1 VLDLQGK
8 FDKALASSSD
18 RATRQEVAYHQPE
31 TRDQP
36 NQVQK
41 LQLQLQEEND
51 QLTNAL
57 AASSEEVARHQL
69 EPRHLQQGQSNA
81 QEQASAVIVQH
92 AALEGQL
99 SIRQNKLEKAHQALT
114 NFKSEADDKQAAGVE
129 RFVLEHQLKKS
140 QNELVRNQNEAVMV
154 STARETVLCVEKELR
169 EEQLKTCEA
178 ELEKVQEQL
187 IESRDR
193 AETIGRECT
202 ACKEELRASAQALT
216 STHQQS
222 DKLQHDKVKLE
233 GHVVDLE
240 LQIVGITCA
249 LETDKEANQRQS
261 EVSTHTH
268 TRTYTHTH
276 IHMHVHTRTHT
287 HTHMHTGESLGKG

>member
-18 RATRQEVAYHQPE
+18 QAIRQEVAYHQPE
-31 TRDQP
+31 TRYQP
-36 NQVQK
+36 NQVQQ

-51 QLTNAL
+51 KLTNAL
-57 AASSEEVARHQL
+57 AASSEEVARHQVEL
-69 EPRHLQQGQSNA
+69 RHLQQEQSHA
-81 QEQASAVIVQH
+81 QEQASAVMVQH

-99 SIRQNKLEKAHQALT
+99 SICQNKLERAHQALT
-114 NFKSEADDKQAAGVE
+114 NCKSEADDKQAAGVE
-129 RFVLEHQLKKS
+129 RFVIEQQPGKC
-140 QNELVRNQNEAVMV
+140 QNELVRNQNEAEMG
-154 STARETVLCVEKELR
+154 SNARETVLCVEKELR
-169 EEQLKTCEA
+169 EEQLKTCQD
-178 ELEKVQEQL
+178 ELAKVQEQL
-187 IESRDR
+187 IESRDG

-202 ACKEELRASAQALT
+202 ACREELRTSAQALA

-222 DKLQHDKVKLE
+222 DKLQHDKVILE
-233 GHVVDLE
+233 EHVADLE

-249 LETDKEANQRQS
+249 LETDKEANRRQS

-276 IHMHVHTRTHT
+276 TRTHTYTHT
-287 HTHMHTGESLGKG
+287 HTHTHAHR